1 MYKSKMEGVVDWFLY
16 TVVAVVCLSL
26 AVAISLL

>member
-1 MYKSKMEGVVDWFLY
+1 MCKCKLEGVVDWFLY